1 MTKKSLRW
9 KTGIVTASKENTMT
23 KHNMHYLDLNPEAR
37 PPEQPSDLAIIAGA
51 FALVTAL
58 ACVLLFAFSL

>member
-1 MTKKSLRW
+1 M
-9 KTGIVTASKENTMT
+9 N
-23 KHNMHYLDLNPEAR
+23 KHNLNYIDLNPE
-37 PPEQPSDLAIIAGA
+37 PIKEPSDLAIIAGA